1 MDMEAET
8 MDSHPRKLLTIIAES
23 ALEHRLTQML
33 DKLGAGGY
41 TISDARGRGSRG
53 VRNADWASS
62 GNIRME
68 VVCGDELADSIED
81 YLFKHY
87 YNDYAIIAFII
98 DVAVLRPEK
107 F

>member
-1 MDMEAET
+1 MEAEAV
-8 MDSHPRKLLTIIAES
+8 DSHQRKLLTIIAE
-23 ALEHRLTQML
+23 AFLEHQLTQML

-62 GNIRME
+62 GNVRIE
-68 VVCGDELADSIED
+68 VVCGENLADSIED

-87 YNDYAIIAFII
+87 YKDYAIIAFVT